1 MIEIRISNTDAV
13 QLLIKRIGKEFNSR
27 KKYGL
32 YKKTLSLEELP
43 FSELFELAEIS
54 AFDIA
59 AMLPFDIYN
68 KQTNITDIIS
78 KAIQSLA
85 TIFQKEEF
93 VFYTPEMA
101 EKLTSTLRKIYRDS
115 DEKKL
120 YIKN

>member
-13 QLLIKRIGKEFNSR
+13 QLLINRIGKEFNSR

-32 YKKTLSLEELP
+32 YNKTLSLEELP
-43 FSELFELAEIS
+43 FSELFELTEIS

-68 KQTNITDIIS
+68 KETNIADIIS

-85 TIFQKEEF
+85 TIFHKEEF
-93 VFYTPEMA
+93 VFYTPGMA
-101 EKLTSTLRKIYRDS
+101 EILTSPLREIYQNS
-115 DEKKL
+115 EEKKL